1 MASKQALRK
10 EVPRRSFLE
19 RLLIATGVVSSGA
32 IAGSAYMAMS
42 GDRPGGGAALAA
54 EEWDRLAAQ
63 ATFKPARAVTT
74 AEVSRHPAVLPPN
87 PDYTLY
93 EEGRYQNTAAR
104 SGSIVQEVHFH
115 IAETTAEVVSGATM
129 AYWTFDGTVP
139 GPMIRARVGDTIDFF
154 LHNPQSSSLPHNV
167 DFHAVNGPGGGAAR
181 LATAPGEVS
190 ELRAKLLNPGIFV
203 YHCAFPDIPMHISH
217 GMYGLI
223 VVEPEGGLP
232 RVDHEF
238 YLMQSEFYT
247 DKGSRQQYVQLKDG
261 GHLEFSADFGRLEQ
275 PTFVVFNG
283 RPEAIGGERSLGM
296 FQGNKINVGE
306 TVRLFVGNIG
316 PNLASSFH
324 VIGEIFDRVYV
335 EGSFDLVN
343 RNVQSTLIPAGGA
356 AGVEFKVDYPG
367 DYTIVDHSIFRVHK
381 GAAGNL
387 HVEGEA
393 DPAVFQPIKY
403 NTQLTGGH

>member
-1 MASKQALRK
+1 MPKQ
-10 EVPRRSFLE
+10 EVTRRSFLE
-19 RLLIATGVVSSGA
+19 KLLIASGVVSSGA
-32 IAGSAYMAMS
+32 IAGSAYVVIS
-42 GDRPGGGAALAA
+42 GDKRGVPAIA
-54 EEWDRLAAQ
+54 ESEWGLLEAQ
-63 ATFKPARAVTT
+63 ATFVPAQAVDT
-74 AEVSRHPAVLPPN
+74 AEISRHPTVMPSTS
-87 PDYTLY
+87 DYTLY
-93 EEGRYQNTAAR
+93 EDGRYQKLVSR
-104 SGSIVQEVHFH
+104 GGSLVQEVHFH
-115 IAETTAEVVSGATM
+115 IAELTAEVVPGATM
-129 AYWTFDGTVP
+129 DYWTFDGGLP

-154 LHNPQSSSLPHNV
+154 LHNPQESSLPHNV
-167 DFHAVNGPGGGAAR
+167 DFHAVTGPGGGAAR
-181 LATAPGEVS
+181 LATARGEVS

-247 DKGSRQQYVQLKDG
+247 DKGSRLQYVQLKDA
-261 GHLEFSADFGRLEQ
+261 GHLAFSSDFGRLEQ

-283 RPEAIGGERSLGM
+283 RPESITGERSLGM
-296 FQGNKINVGE
+296 FEGNKINVGE

-316 PNLASSFH
+316 PNLISSFH

-356 AGVEFKVDYPG
+356 VGVEFKVDYPG
-367 DYTIVDHSIFRVHK
+367 DYTIVDHSIFRIHK
-381 GAAGNL
+381 GAAGAI
-387 HVEGEA
+387 HVEGSANPEI
-393 DPAVFQPIKY
+393 FQPIKY